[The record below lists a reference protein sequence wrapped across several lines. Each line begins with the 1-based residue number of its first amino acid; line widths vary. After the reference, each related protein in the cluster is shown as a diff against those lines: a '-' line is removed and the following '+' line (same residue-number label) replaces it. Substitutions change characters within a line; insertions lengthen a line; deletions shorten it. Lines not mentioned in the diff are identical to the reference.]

1 MVGLPHWEAYVGQAY
16 LAPRRTIL
24 CIDDDD
30 AILRYE
36 RALLERSGY
45 NVLTATSGQQG
56 LTLVMMSQIDA
67 VVLDC
72 SMPGMSGH
80 HVAAAIK
87 QCRPEILIVMFSASE
102 IPEETSRLVDA
113 VVHKTDAIGE
123 LLPTVAQ
130 LCNRASPC

>member
-1 MVGLPHWEAYVGQAY
+1 VGQAY
-16 LAPRRTIL
+16 RAPRRTIL
-24 CIDDDD
+24 CIDDD
-30 AILRYE
+30 ASILRYE

-56 LTLVMMSQIDA
+56 LTLAMMSPVDA

-72 SMPGMSGH
+72 LMPGMSGH
-80 HVAAAIK
+80 NVAAAIK
-87 QCRPEILIVMFSASE
+87 KCRPEVLIVMFSASE
-102 IPEETSRLVDA
+102 IPAATIRLVDA
-113 VVHKTDAIGE
+113 VVYKTDAIGE